1 LTTKSKLTA
10 TAKANWGWKL
20 PQREKL
26 MPLDATMT
34 PATFDE
40 ATRTVEAVI
49 ATTTPV
55 ARRDQRGAYAEVL
68 DFTTLD
74 LSNATQLRVLD
85 SHRTASVRDAIGVVV
100 SVRVQGEQLIAKLR
114 LSAADDV
121 TPVMQRIADG
131 TIQGVSIGYRVSRW
145 KESTSAGT
153 RTRRPD
159 LWALTEVTLTSN
171 PADPAATLREK
182 EATVPNDVID
192 EPSTEQVEQTRRSEI
207 RTLVRSAG
215 LEPQV
220 ADDLI
225 DANAD
230 LTRAK
235 AEIFDAQ
242 QTRQRSAPIIRSH
255 APANDDPA
263 VITRRQTDAVAYRM
277 AGGELPADAQQY
289 VNMSLRDMATESLAR
304 MGETTRGLSADE
316 IFTRAAHTT
325 SDFPLVVSNAAGK
338 VALDSYKAAEC
349 PIKTLCRQRTL
360 PNFKESTAIRLGD
373 MGRLEPLS
381 EDGEIKSTSRAE
393 GGESMRL
400 KTFARGLTVSRELL
414 INDDLGMLGDMTAAL
429 GEAAAQTEADELVK
443 LITSNPAMSDGT
455 AVFDASRGNVGAA
468 GLPSVEALTGTRQ
481 TMRTRKGMDGKTI
494 IAVAP
499 RYLLVSAALETEAEK
514 VLASIQPNKSE
525 DVNPFGGKLSLLV
538 EPRLPDE
545 FWYVF
550 ADPARLAA
558 MQYAYLSA
566 AQGVQIQRTEAWD
579 TLGMKFRGFLDF
591 GSGWLDWRPVHQVPT
606 AE

>member
-1 LTTKSKLTA
+1 
-10 TAKANWGWKL
+10 
-20 PQREKL
+20 
-26 MPLDATMT
+26 MPLDAIMT

-49 ATTTPV
+49 ATTAPV

-74 LSNATQLRVLD
+74 LSNAAQLRVLD
-85 SHRTASVRDAIGVVV
+85 SHRTASVRDAIGVVE

-121 TPVMQRIADG
+121 TPVLQRIADG

-145 KESTSAGT
+145 NENTSAGT
-153 RTRRPD
+153 RTRRPG

-255 APANDDPA
+255 TPANDDPA

-289 VNMSLRDMATESLAR
+289 VNMSLRDMAAESLAR
-304 MGETTRGLSADE
+304 TGVTTRGLSADE

-349 PIKTLCRQRTL
+349 TIKTLCRQRTL

-381 EDGEIKSTSRAE
+381 EDGEIKATSRAE

-400 KTFARGLTVSRELL
+400 KTFARAMTVTRELL

-443 LITSNPAMSDGT
+443 LITSNPAMSDET
-455 AVFDASRGNVGAA
+455 PVFDASRGNVGTA
-468 GLPSVEALTGTRQ
+468 GPPSVTALTTTRQ

-499 RYLLVSAALETEAEK
+499 RYLLVSAGLETEAEK

-538 EPRLPDE
+538 EPRLPDD

-579 TLGMKFRGFLDF
+579 TLGMKFRAFLDF
-591 GSGWLDWRPVHQVPT
+591 GSGWLDWRPVHQVP
-606 AE
+606 AA